1 MKEKGRRGRG
11 FLIRSSTYSEV
22 GGKGRDTTL
31 VSYFPV
37 LFTLKEK
44 FKNITALYV
53 HSFLEHC
60 SNL

>member
-1 MKEKGRRGRG
+1 MKVKGRRGRG

-44 FKNITALYV
+44 FKHI
-53 HSFLEHC
+53 H
-60 SNL
+60 